1 MNLKFT
7 KLLAYV
13 NVTNSRDVFMQKRMM
28 FGMLLSAIFAMATIL
43 PINAIETLRPEDFKE
58 ESWSK
63 TIDFFGYA
71 RSYALA
77 HGKTPPPENWEANLF
92 MVYINASG
100 FQLLYTGL
108 INIKTDNASLTI
120 PIQNFL
126 EHYKTQKGKDVL
138 MSSSFI
144 TLLAF
149 NDTTTSLRPNWPD
162 KNDNLYDSFSL
173 GLNLEQYFP
182 NSSHP
187 ALSSQTTVI
196 PLTHSEDKLN
206 WHWGM
211 RYTNLTAVWW
221 VFHPD
226 PVNPRYETLP
236 IAITTYEELTFT
248 YNLTIDPTEHTATI
262 TANYVIG
269 RMTNLWLIYWLFK
282 IIPIVAHYN
291 STGTYKVDGERIA
304 DETIYQFLEKQNI
317 KMSVVLYQNSLVLD
331 HKTRNAFGN
340 LNVTDAEVDVS
351 SGSITTSTE
360 DGEKVF
366 ESSFGRKKRYN
377 LYNYTADPDEESF
390 GTYDA
395 VTRTPRIAG
404 YSHNPIFNLH
414 TVLLR
419 LVPLTVAHMR
429 PALYQEAKERITDM
443 TRADYLYIISY
454 PTYSGYKIEHDPTYT
469 AYVEIQEDTG
479 FLGGST
485 NLPVYLVI
493 IGVAAIAIIG
503 VAVVVKRKRQNVSE
517 ISQTSTATETR

>member
-7 KLLAYV
+7 KLLAHLSS
-13 NVTNSRDVFMQKRMM
+13 TNSRDVSMQKRMII
-28 FGMLLSAIFAMATIL
+28 GMLLSAIFIL
-43 PINAIETLRPEDFKE
+43 ASIQPINAAETLRPDDFKQ

-63 TIDFFGYA
+63 TIDFFEYA
-71 RSYALA
+71 RHYALA
-77 HGKTPPPENWEANLF
+77 HGKTPPHENWEANLF
-92 MVYINASG
+92 MVYINTSG

-126 EHYKTQKGKDVL
+126 EHYRTQKGKDVL

-149 NDTTTSLRPNWPD
+149 NDTATSLHPNWPD
-162 KNDNLYDSFSL
+162 KNDNLYASFSL

-182 NSSHP
+182 DSSHP
-187 ALSSQTTVI
+187 SLSSQTTVV

-226 PVNPRYETLP
+226 PVNPRYEKLP

-248 YNLTIDPTEHTATI
+248 YNLTIDPIEHTATV

-269 RMTNLWLIYWLFK
+269 KMTNLWLIYWLLK

-291 STGTYKVDGERIA
+291 STGTYKLNGERIA
-304 DETIYQFLEKQNI
+304 DETIYQFLENQNI
-317 KMSVVLYQNSLVLD
+317 KMSVVLYQNSFVLN
-331 HKTRNAFGN
+331 HRTRNTFGN

-351 SGSITTSTE
+351 SGSITTNTE
-360 DGEKVF
+360 DGERIF
-366 ESSFGRKKRYN
+366 EASFGRKERYN
-377 LYNYTADPDEESF
+377 LYNYTADTAEENF
-390 GTYDA
+390 DIYDA
-395 VTRTPRIAG
+395 VTKTPKIAG

-419 LVPLTVAHMR
+419 LVPLTLAHMR

-469 AYVEIQEDTG
+469 AYVEIQEDKG

-485 NLPVYLVI
+485 NLPVYLAI
-493 IGVAAIAIIG
+493 IAVAAIAIIG
-503 VAVVVKRKRQNVSE
+503 VVVMIKRKKQKSLEFV
-517 ISQTSTATETR
+517 QT